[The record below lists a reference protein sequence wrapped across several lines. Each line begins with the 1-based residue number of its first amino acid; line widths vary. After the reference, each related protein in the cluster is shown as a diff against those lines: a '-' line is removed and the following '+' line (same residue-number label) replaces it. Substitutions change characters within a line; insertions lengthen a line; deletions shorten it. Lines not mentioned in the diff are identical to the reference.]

1 MNKIYREVTFNFMKV
16 LNKAGFRTNARSF
29 ISMRSVDK
37 IISLLFEVIFD
48 KLERDG
54 KVNNKNFCIIK
65 KIKCKN
71 DKYYFEFIDNRK
83 K

>member
-1 MNKIYREVTFNFMKV
+1 
-16 LNKAGFRTNARSF
+16 
-29 ISMRSVDK
+29 MRKTEK
-37 IISLLFEVIFD
+37 IISLLFAIIFD

-54 KVNNKNFCIIK
+54 KVNIKNFCIIK

-71 DKYYFEFIDNRK
+71 GKYYFEFIDNRK